1 MSNERLRLKR
11 EQEKEVFE
19 YHKNLVEQRKREEL
33 LKQSNNQE
41 YDAEMIQKVRE
52 E

>member
-11 EQEKEVFE
+11 EQEKEIFE

-33 LKQSNNQE
+33 LKQTNDQE
-41 YDAEMIQKVRE
+41 QDADIIQKVRE